1 MRNMRDRDTPVSRF
15 AGSID
20 LLCCNRLEWET
31 LEDREEMAW
40 RVSVLVITDGPA
52 GSLARFT
59 TPQGEPGSV
68 RVPAFPRD
76 RPPRD
81 TNRAGE
87 TFAATFVSTL
97 LSEGWQPPSA
107 VAEPELVQRAMTR
120 SSAAAALVLDR
131 TDFGFPAAEEIES
144 ALQAGK
150 VA

>member
-1 MRNMRDRDTPVSRF
+1 MSDVRARDAQTCRDRDTPVSSF

-40 RVSVLVITDGPA
+40 RVSILVITDGPA

-97 LSEGWQPPSA
+97 RLG
-107 VAEPELVQRAMTR
+107 RM
-120 SSAAAALVLDR
+120 AARIGGRR
-131 TDFGFPAAEEIES
+131 TGARPAGDDPFVGSGRTGA
-144 ALQAGK
+144 
-150 VA
+150 